1 MRYTIS
7 RGTFMSFRSRR
18 VIISTPF
25 YMGFLFFLLKY
36 IFLLIGDVNEA
47 CLIIL
52 AILIGSFHLIPM
64 FFEAKKSTVFWRM
77 VSTIDGVC
85 MWASLMFVID
95 LAIIYLLRMFIHI
108 PDILIYIL
116 LAAVPILGIYN
127 YYKAHKLTVNARIL
141 EFDNLTRD
149 INIVHLSDVHFG
161 SVRHCEIIHKISS
174 KLKELE
180 YDCDIAIISGDL
192 ADGSSIIEED
202 DFMELK
208 DVGMPIVFTPG
219 NHDFYMG
226 IDNVVR
232 ACKNADVIV
241 LDNDCLEF
249 KNLNIYGLTYSFDE
263 IEMPTADELKSKI
276 SQNLVNIL
284 VYHVPYNWEEF
295 SSLGFDVQL
304 SGHTHG
310 GQFYPVVN
318 FSWILF
324 KYNMGLF
331 KNDLGKYLHVTT
343 GVGSMDTPMRWGT
356 DSELVI
362 LKLRKND
369 SLKKDRVY

>member
-127 YYKAHKLTVNARIL
+127 YYKAHKLTVNERIL

-161 SVRHCEIIHKISS
+161 SVRHREIIHKISS

-276 SQNLVNIL
+276 NQNLVNIL

-318 FSWILF
+318 FSGILF

>member
-232 ACKNADVIV
+232 ACKNAEVIV

>member
-127 YYKAHKLTVNARIL
+127 YYKAHKLTVNEKVL

-161 SVRHCEIIHKISS
+161 SVRHREIIHKISS